1 MKKLLLVLSFIIIPS
16 MLFANGFFLYEV
28 SPSSIAQGG
37 ATIAAGND
45 AASVFTNPASITR
58 LDGLNF
64 SLNLNMYLS
73 DSEFTSEVSKKTT
86 SAETGIFPTPSFFA
100 TYKAHKFV
108 SVGLGTYAAYGLGI
122 SWPDN
127 WEGYS
132 LVKSSELQS
141 YSIQPS
147 IAIGPFYGFSIG
159 AGFDIVFG
167 AVTVQ
172 QGVPFGDSVFAK
184 MKLGGTTVGYGN
196 NVGIFYEPAK
206 FIRVGAHYRSQV
218 LMKLDDGKVDFDDV
232 PAPFSA
238 NLKDQKVKTGLIL
251 PQFVG
256 LGVRVTPMDN
266 LEIELD
272 ANEVYWSSY
281 KVLTFEFEDTS
292 LNQKQEKNWEDAP
305 QFRLG
310 AKYKYKKWDIMAGF
324 IYDISPIPDETLDP
338 MLPDYYRLDY
348 CLGAGYSF
356 GKFRVDASYMFV
368 NILERTVKA
377 DKNPFPGTYDAAV
390 HSFALGFSGSL

>member
-1 MKKLLLVLSFIIIPS
+1 MKRLLFVLSFILIPAIV
-16 MLFANGFFLYEV
+16 FANGFFLYEV

-37 ATIAAGND
+37 ATIAAGNEP
-45 AASVFTNPASITR
+45 ASVFTNPASITR

-73 DSEFTSEVSKKTT
+73 DSEFTGEKSGKTT
-86 SAETGIFPTPSFFA
+86 SAETGFFPTPSFFA
-100 TYKAHKFV
+100 TYKAHKLV

-122 SWPDN
+122 SWPDK

-141 YSIQPS
+141 YSVQPS
-147 IAIGPFYGFSIG
+147 IAIGPFYGFSAG
-159 AGFDIVFG
+159 FGFDIVFG

-172 QGVPFGDSVFAK
+172 KGIPFGDGVFAK

-218 LMKLDDGKVDFDDV
+218 IMKLENGKVDFDDV

-251 PQFVG
+251 PQFAG
-256 LGVRVTPMDN
+256 IGVRVTPIED

-281 KVLTFEFEDTS
+281 KRLTFEFEDAS
-292 LNQKQEKNWEDAP
+292 LNQIQEKKWEDAP

-310 AKYKYKKWDIMAGF
+310 AKYNYKKWDIMAGL
-324 IYDISPIPDETLDP
+324 ILDVSPIPDETLDP

-348 CLGAGYSF
+348 CIGAGYSF
-356 GKFRVDASYMFV
+356 GQFHISASYMLV
-368 NILERTVKA
+368 NVLERTVKA
-377 DKNPFPGTYDAAV
+377 DKNPFPGTYDAVV

>member
-1 MKKLLLVLSFIIIPS
+1 MKRLLFVLSFILIPAIV
-16 MLFANGFFLYEV
+16 FANGFFLYEV

-37 ATIAAGND
+37 ATIAAGNEP
-45 AASVFTNPASITR
+45 ASVFTNPASITR

-73 DSEFTSEVSKKTT
+73 DSEFTGEKSGKTT
-86 SAETGIFPTPSFFA
+86 SAETGFFPTPSFFA
-100 TYKAHKFV
+100 TYKAHKLV

-122 SWPDN
+122 SWPDK

-141 YSIQPS
+141 YSVQPS
-147 IAIGPFYGFSIG
+147 IAIGPFYGFSAG
-159 AGFDIVFG
+159 FGFDIVFG

-172 QGVPFGDSVFAK
+172 KGIPFGDGVFAK

-218 LMKLDDGKVDFDDV
+218 IMKLENGKVDFDDV

-251 PQFVG
+251 PQFAG
-256 LGVRVTPMDN
+256 IGVRVTPIED

-281 KVLTFEFEDTS
+281 KRLTFEFEDAS
-292 LNQKQEKNWEDAP
+292 LNQTQEKKWEDAP

-310 AKYKYKKWDIMAGF
+310 AKYNYKKWDIMAGL
-324 IYDISPIPDETLDP
+324 ILDVSPIPDETLDP

-348 CLGAGYSF
+348 CIGAGYSF
-356 GKFRVDASYMFV
+356 GQFHISVSYMLV
-368 NILERTVKA
+368 NVLERTVKA
-377 DKNPFPGTYDAAV
+377 DKNPFPGTYDAVV